1 MQVGQK
7 SRQGY
12 RILLMGDTGFFHR
25 GSRLILPFLIIPLIS
40 YIIFFLNAGI
50 NKRNLSNQEKRGHI
64 IQEADT
70 RIDEF
75 TLFQTNNGK
84 VDLEIRA
91 KRAEVFEEEEMA
103 LLRDVKV
110 TINREDGMRVYL
122 VGDSGSVN
130 TSSKDFR
137 IDKKEIDTRINLG
150 DDLTVIT
157 GSIRWINKD
166 REVIS
171 DSPVEIRREGIV
183 IKGNQFVVNLDTQ
196 EFEVSGDVETHIDR

>member
-1 MQVGQK
+1 
-7 SRQGY
+7 
-12 RILLMGDTGFFHR
+12 MGDTGFLHR
-25 GSRLILPFLIIPLIS
+25 GSRIILPFLIIPLIS

-50 NKRNLSNQEKRGHI
+50 NKRNLSDQEKNGHI

-137 IDKKEIDTRINLG
+137 INKKELDTRINLG

-171 DSPVEIRREGIV
+171 DSPVEIRRAGIV
-183 IKGNQFVVNLDTQ
+183 IKGNQFVANLDTQ

>member
-1 MQVGQK
+1 
-7 SRQGY
+7 
-12 RILLMGDTGFFHR
+12 MGDTGLLHR
-25 GSRLILPFLIIPLIS
+25 SSRIILPFLIIPLIS
-40 YIIFFLNAGI
+40 YAIFFLNAGI
-50 NKRNLSNQEKRGHI
+50 NKKNLSNQEKNVPI

-91 KRAEVFEEEEMA
+91 KHAEVFEEKELA
-103 LLRDVKV
+103 SLRDVKV
-110 TINREDGMRVYL
+110 TINRQGGMRAYL

-130 TSSKDFR
+130 TSTKDFR
-137 IDKKEIDTRINLG
+137 IDKKEMDTRIDLG

-157 GSIRWINKD
+157 GSVRWINKN

-171 DSPVEIRREGIV
+171 DSPVEIRQEGIV
-183 IKGNQFVVNLDTQ
+183 IRGNQFIANLGTQ
-196 EFEVSGDVETHIDR
+196 EYEVSGDVETLIER

>member
-1 MQVGQK
+1 
-7 SRQGY
+7 
-12 RILLMGDTGFFHR
+12 MGDTGLLHR
-25 GSRLILPFLIIPLIS
+25 SSWIILPFLIIPLIS
-40 YIIFFLNAGI
+40 YVIFFLNTGI
-50 NKRNLSNQEKRGHI
+50 NKRNISNQEKSGPT

-84 VDLEIRA
+84 VDLEMRA
-91 KRAEVFEEEEMA
+91 KRAEVFDEEETA

-137 IDKKEIDTRINLG
+137 IDKEETDTRINLG

-157 GSIRWINKD
+157 GSVRWINKN

-183 IKGNQFVVNLDTQ
+183 IKGNQFVADLDTQ
-196 EFEVSGDVETHIDR
+196 EFEVIGDVETLIDR

>member
-1 MQVGQK
+1 L
-7 SRQGY
+7 
-12 RILLMGDTGFFHR
+12 RI
-25 GSRLILPFLIIPLIS
+25 ILPFLIIPLIS
-40 YIIFFLNAGI
+40 YIIFFLNTGI
-50 NKRNLSNQEKRGHI
+50 NKKNLSNQETRGPI

-137 IDKKEIDTRINLG
+137 IDKKELDTRINLG

-171 DSPVEIRREGIV
+171 DSPVEIRRAGII
-183 IKGNQFVVNLDTQ
+183 IKGNQFVANLDTQ

>member
-1 MQVGQK
+1 
-7 SRQGY
+7 
-12 RILLMGDTGFFHR
+12 MGDTGLIHR
-25 GSRLILPFLIIPLIS
+25 GSRIILPFLIIPLIS
-40 YIIFFLNAGI
+40 YVIFFLNTGI
-50 NKRNLSNQEKRGHI
+50 NKRNLSNQEKRGPV

-84 VDLEIRA
+84 VDLEMRA

-110 TINREDGMRVYL
+110 TINREGGMRVYL

-137 IDKKEIDTRINLG
+137 IDKKEMDTRINLG

-157 GSIRWINKD
+157 SSIRWINKN

-171 DSPVEIRREGIV
+171 DSPVEIRRRGIV
-183 IKGNQFVVNLDTQ
+183 IKGNQFVANLDTQ
-196 EFEVSGDVETHIDR
+196 EFEVSGDVETYIDR